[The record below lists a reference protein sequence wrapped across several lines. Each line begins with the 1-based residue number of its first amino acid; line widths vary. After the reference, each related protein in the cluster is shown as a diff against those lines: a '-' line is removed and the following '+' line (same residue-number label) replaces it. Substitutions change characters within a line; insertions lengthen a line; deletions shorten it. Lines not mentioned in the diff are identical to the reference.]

1 MAEIGSFTRLA
12 RGLVPPLQVA
22 FPWLSVTPKLHALAH
37 HAPTFLRRFGSLGA
51 YGEQALEAW
60 HGFFNY
66 SQARCTADSFLGAC
80 KRLVEQAAL
89 QRQPGAISE
98 LANGQRRTP
107 SQKAGARLATQQ
119 NDGRLRR
126 NEDAKRGTVAGDSR
140 VDEEMC
146 QWAKK
151 RACKAK
157 RLLDAF
163 NARNEVEY
171 GSDDEYS
178 DSELVGGDE
187 GIDRVAAL
195 VMAFYDC
202 KYAVSPALSLPL
214 SLLIWDARRSVR
226 DGAAPP
232 GESSVARSGQL
243 RMNVRDLP
251 LSSRER
257 SCPRGWDR
265 PCEGP

>member
-1 MAEIGSFTRLA
+1 MAEIESFTRLA

-60 HGFFNY
+60 NGFFNY

-151 RACKAK
+151 RA
-157 RLLDAF
+157 
-163 NARNEVEY
+163 
-171 GSDDEYS
+171 
-178 DSELVGGDE
+178 
-187 GIDRVAAL
+187 
-195 VMAFYDC
+195 
-202 KYAVSPALSLPL
+202 
-214 SLLIWDARRSVR
+214 
-226 DGAAPP
+226 
-232 GESSVARSGQL
+232 
-243 RMNVRDLP
+243 
-251 LSSRER
+251 
-257 SCPRGWDR
+257 
-265 PCEGP
+265 